1 MRYDWKILA
10 GVAAASAVIGWLV
23 VRQPAGSPDVDDV
36 DEIERDLTTLA
47 QALRYDESI
56 ETYVHPPG
64 LVDLELPG
72 TVEYRRSVKFWEPA
86 FPSRSRGRR

>member
-10 GVAAASAVIGWLV
+10 GVAAASALIGWLI
-23 VRQPAGSPDVDDV
+23 VRQPAGPPDDDFE
-36 DEIERDLTTLA
+36 EIDRDLTTLA
-47 QALRYDESI
+47 QALRYDETI

-72 TVEYRRSVKFWEPA
+72 TVSYRRTVKFWEPA
-86 FPSRSRGRR
+86 FGPRSKARR